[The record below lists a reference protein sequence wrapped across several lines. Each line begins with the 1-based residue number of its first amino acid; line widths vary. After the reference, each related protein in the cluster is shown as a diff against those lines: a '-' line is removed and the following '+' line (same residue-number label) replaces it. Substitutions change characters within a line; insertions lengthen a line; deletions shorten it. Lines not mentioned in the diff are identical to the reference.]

1 MKQNIRKE
9 KQGSACSHLANTKF
23 LKNPAKKKIKKRR
36 KNIRKLRNPEF
47 PPKSD
52 QSVGS
57 HSFTQFSKYE
67 KQAFLKNI

>member
-36 KNIRKLRNPEF
+36 KKKIKKHKE
-47 PPKSD
+47 
-52 QSVGS
+52 
-57 HSFTQFSKYE
+57 TQKP
-67 KQAFLKNI
+67 